1 MTSAHAALTFEV
13 PNAALLEQLATA
25 PLPLQLIG
33 VTSDTRIYREAYFD
47 TPDGTLQRQGVSC
60 SLRTERDR
68 PALLV
73 VAAIEP
79 LPGDAAQGVFETM
92 VTGAG
97 RWSCQAR

>member
-1 MTSAHAALTFEV
+1 MSARAALTFEV

-33 VTSDTRIYREAYFD
+33 VTSDTRTYREAYFD
-47 TPDGTLQRQGVSC
+47 TPEGTLQRQGVSC
-60 SLRTERDR
+60 SLRTERER

-73 VAAIEP
+73 VAAIETGM
-79 LPGDAAQGVFETM
+79 PGDAAPRVFEAT

-97 RWSCQAR
+97 VY